1 MIIVEPI
8 AIGDVACKRGSPK
21 SVYDRTGTLVE
32 VPADALAVTYDPS
45 DLSKAPFAV
54 VDLEPETNHIRN
66 NTMQGAVAGSP
77 GTKPSFWGF
86 LDGVDGAVLGITAN
100 IVDLPIENGVQC
112 IDIRYQGN
120 ASANGS
126 LYIRFEFNE
135 IVAAVAG
142 QKWVAGFFYRMRPSV
157 SLPNSLRSFI
167 TERSAVPAHIQQS
180 SGEALPISGQPL
192 TQYEHELTI
201 TNANT
206 AFIHSGLTMSFS
218 AGQSYDFTV
227 RIGLPHL
234 CRDKLP
240 RFPIK
245 TGNGAVTRAADV
257 IGAGAGLVYSNVPI
271 AEAAY
276 DPKVTYAKDARV
288 YDPVSYGAFQ
298 SLVAGNVGKALGDT
312 SAWSPR
318 GTVNRRAMFDDYNN
332 TQTVMPDEILVVLTP
347 EMVAQGLYLGNL
359 DVHELRISMVDAADG
374 VVYSEVISLIES
386 NSQSSYFNW
395 MFRRIKRRTYFFVL
409 NLPVYANALVT
420 ISLRKIGAKAKIGM
434 CAIGPVEEFGPSLL
448 GLSTEGKDFSSTTF
462 NFDGTSKTTIRPYA
476 KRMSCDVVVPNDE
489 ITYVQDRLFELR
501 QRALVWVGGPYGS
514 TAVFG
519 RYGSFKNVIE
529 YQMQSKMNLTIE
541 GAV

>member
-8 AIGDVACKRGSPK
+8 KLGEPSISGGGGSY
-21 SVYDRTGTLVE
+21 YDREGVLRIAPPNTLR
-32 VPADALAVTYDPS
+32 VTYDPS
-45 DLSKAPFAV
+45 DLNKAPYA
-54 VDLEPETNHIRN
+54 LIEPEARTNHLRN
-66 NTMQGAVAGSP
+66 NTMAGAVVGAP
-77 GTKPSFWGF
+77 GTKPTYWGF
-86 LDGVDGAVLGITAN
+86 LDGVDGTVLGIVGSV
-100 IVDLPIENGVQC
+100 VDLPVENGIQC
-112 IDIRYQGN
+112 IDIRYQGV

-135 IVAAVAG
+135 SVAATVG
-142 QKWVAGFFYRMRPSV
+142 QTWINSFFYRMRPSAG
-157 SLPNSLRSFI
+157 LPNSLRSFI
-167 TERSAVPAHIQQS
+167 TERSALPAHIQQS
-180 SGEALPISGQPL
+180 SGDPIPISGQPL
-192 TQYEHELTI
+192 AEYTHEI
-201 TNANT
+201 VISHPDT
-206 AFIHSGLTMSFS
+206 AFIHSGIAISVS
-218 AGQSYDFTV
+218 SGQTYDFTV

-240 RFPIK
+240 ASPIH
-245 TGNGAVTRAADV
+245 TSNGAVTRAADV
-257 IGAGAGLVYSNVPI
+257 IGAGAGLVFSNVPI

-276 DPKVTYAKDARV
+276 DVKATYAKDARV
-288 YDPVSYGAFQ
+288 YDPITYEAFQ
-298 SLVAGNVGKALGDT
+298 SLVAGNVGKPLLDT
-312 SAWSPR
+312 TAWSPR
-318 GTVNRRAMFDDYNN
+318 GAINRRAMFDDYNN

-359 DVHELRISMVDAADG
+359 DIHELRLSMVDALDG
-374 VVYSEVISLIES
+374 VVRSEVISLIES

-409 NLPVYANALVT
+409 DLPVYANALVT
-420 ISLRKIGAKAKIGM
+420 ISLRKIGAEAKVGM

-489 ITYVQDRLFELR
+489 ITYVQERLFELR
-501 QRALVWVGGPYGS
+501 QRPLVWVGGPYGA

-529 YQMQSKMNLTIE
+529 YQMQSKMNLMIE